1 MENLTL
7 KTIKTVESYVVV
19 PKYFRLNLSQ
29 YYKIASNK
37 SYVVVTF
44 YDADKHTMEGLYLYP
59 EIEVKS
65 IDQLHIYVQ
74 DREVKEI
81 TEQEFTEKFDAC
93 MEFIDSLWKQTL
105 KTH

>member
-29 YYKIASNK
+29 YYRIISDK

-44 YDADKHTMEGLYLYP
+44 YDTDKHTMEGLYLYP
-59 EIEVKS
+59 EIEVKP

-74 DREVKEI
+74 DREIKEI
-81 TEQEFTEKFDAC
+81 TKDEFLEKFDAC
-93 MEFIDSLWKQTL
+93 TTYIDTL
-105 KTH
+105 

>member
-1 MENLTL
+1 MKNLTL

-29 YYKIASNK
+29 YYKIASDK

-44 YDADKHTMEGLYLYP
+44 YDTDKHTMEGLHLYP

-65 IDQLHIYVQ
+65 IDNLHIYVQ
-74 DREVKEI
+74 DKQITEI
-81 TEQEFTEKFDAC
+81 TKEQFIEKFDAC
-93 MEFIDSLWKQTL
+93 TTFIDIL
-105 KTH
+105 

>member
-7 KTIKTVESYVVV
+7 KTIKTIESYVVV

-29 YYKIASNK
+29 YYRIISDK

-44 YDADKHTMEGLYLYP
+44 YDTDKHTMEGLYLYP
-59 EIEVKS
+59 EIEVKP

-74 DREVKEI
+74 DREIKEI
-81 TEQEFTEKFDAC
+81 TKDEFLEKFDAC
-93 MEFIDSLWKQTL
+93 TTYIDTL
-105 KTH
+105 

>member
-29 YYKIASNK
+29 YYRIISDK

-44 YDADKHTMEGLYLYP
+44 YDTGKHTMEGLYLYP
-59 EIEVKS
+59 EIEVKA

-74 DREVKEI
+74 DREIKEI
-81 TEQEFTEKFDAC
+81 TKDEFLEKFDAC
-93 MEFIDSLWKQTL
+93 TTYIDTL
-105 KTH
+105 

>member
-1 MENLTL
+1 MKNLTL

-29 YYKIASNK
+29 YYKIASDK

-44 YDADKHTMEGLYLYP
+44 YDTDKHTMEGLHLYP
-59 EIEVKS
+59 EIEVKA

-74 DREVKEI
+74 DREVTEI
-81 TEQEFTEKFDAC
+81 TKEEFIEKFDAC
-93 MEFIDSLWKQTL
+93 TTFIDTL
-105 KTH
+105 

>member
-1 MENLTL
+1 MKNLTL

-29 YYKIASNK
+29 YYKIVSDK

-74 DREVKEI
+74 DRKVTEI
-81 TEQEFTEKFDAC
+81 TKEEFIEKFDAC
-93 MEFIDSLWKQTL
+93 TTFIDTL
-105 KTH
+105 

>member
-1 MENLTL
+1 MKNLTL
-7 KTIKTVESYVVV
+7 KTIKTVESYIVV

-29 YYKIASNK
+29 YYKLASDK

-44 YDADKHTMEGLYLYP
+44 YDIDKHTMEGLYLYP

-74 DREVKEI
+74 DREVTEI
-81 TEQEFTEKFDAC
+81 TKEEFIEKFDAC
-93 MEFIDSLWKQTL
+93 TTFIDTI
-105 KTH
+105 

>member
-29 YYKIASNK
+29 YYRIISDK

-44 YDADKHTMEGLYLYP
+44 YDTDKHTMEGLYLYP
-59 EIEVKS
+59 EIEVKP

-74 DREVKEI
+74 DREIKEI
-81 TEQEFTEKFDAC
+81 TKAEFLEKFDAC
-93 MEFIDSLWKQTL
+93 TTYIDTL
-105 KTH
+105 

>member
-29 YYKIASNK
+29 YYKIVSDK

-44 YDADKHTMEGLYLYP
+44 YDTTSKEMEGLYLYP
-59 EIEVKS
+59 EIEVKA

-74 DREVKEI
+74 DRQVTEI
-81 TEQEFTEKFDAC
+81 TKEEFTEKFDAC
-93 MEFIDSLWKQTL
+93 AIFIDTL
-105 KTH
+105 